1 MSCSKYIIINMS
13 ALYSNYVIFTHLFT
27 FNDYT
32 VYRFMQNF
40 LNDKE
45 EAESVLCSPMERES
59 FKGLPPALFVISEC
73 DPLADQAP
81 GMII

>member
-1 MSCSKYIIINMS
+1 MSTLS
-13 ALYSNYVIFTHLFT
+13 SNYVIFTHLVT
-27 FNDYT
+27 LNNYT

-81 GMII
+81 GMGI